1 MKKKWIMTAAV
12 LVMMLLVGTGCSGQ
26 SGGTETA
33 ETDKPVEI

>member
-1 MKKKWIMTAAV
+1 MMKKWIMTVAV
-12 LVMMLLVGTGCSGQ
+12 LILMVLMGTGCSGQ